1 MPYQI
6 DVWTDGACRG
16 NGEPG
21 AVAGAGAWFSRPMQ
35 GSTGWSRPLPQD
47 PVPTNQRAELA
58 GVVLALELAVQRRE
72 QLDFDPFF
80 ILTIHT
86 DSRYAIGCLCD
97 WIEKW
102 KYNGWC
108 NARGLPVANR
118 DLIEEASDMI
128 DGIKNGGRVDFVWVP
143 REQNVEAD
151 RLANEACDKA
161 EQDLRE
167 SRIEYHTGY
176 ARVVLTDSDSDSDW

>member
-1 MPYQI
+1 
-6 DVWTDGACRG
+6 
-16 NGEPG
+16 
-21 AVAGAGAWFSRPMQ
+21 
-35 GSTGWSRPLPQD
+35 
-47 PVPTNQRAELA
+47 
-58 GVVLALELAVQRRE
+58 LALELAVQRRE

-86 DSRYAIGCLCD
+86 DSRYAIGCLRD

-108 NARGLPVANR
+108 NARGKQSRKNINYDSFVSNFLTTGTGLPVANR

-161 EQDLRE
+161 EQGLTFLSRKHTVSPSPTDLRE
-167 SRIEYHTGY
+167 SRIEYYTGY